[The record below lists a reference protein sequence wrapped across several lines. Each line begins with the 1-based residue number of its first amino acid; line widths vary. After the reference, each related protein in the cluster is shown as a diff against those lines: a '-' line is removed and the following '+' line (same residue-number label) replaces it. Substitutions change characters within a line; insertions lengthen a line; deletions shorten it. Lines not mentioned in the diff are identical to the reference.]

1 LAETC
6 DEPSQFQQVLDA
18 EGRTPG
24 RDHDERIGWRGRGPV
39 GRERGEPAFIVMEV
53 DAWFA
58 PVLTVRHQGELAAV
72 EGVKWVRD
80 PERLACT
87 VPIGC
92 I

>member
-1 LAETC
+1 LAESC
-6 DEPSQFQQVLDA
+6 DEPSQFQQILDA

-24 RDHDERIGWRGRGPV
+24 RDHDEGVGRKGCSPV
-39 GRERGEPAFIVMEV
+39 GRQRGEPAIIVMEV

-58 PVLTVRHQGELAAV
+58 PVLTVSHQGELAAV
-72 EGVKWVRD
+72 EGVERVRD
-80 PERLACT
+80 PERLTRT

>member
-1 LAETC
+1 LAESC

-24 RDHDERIGWRGRGPV
+24 RDHDEGVGRRGGGPV
-39 GRERGEPAFIVMEV
+39 GRERGKPAFIVMEV
-53 DAWFA
+53 DALFA
-58 PVLTVRHQGELAAV
+58 PVLTVGHQGELAAM
-72 EGVKWVRD
+72 EGVERVRD
-80 PERLACT
+80 PERLART

>member
-1 LAETC
+1 M
-6 DEPSQFQQVLDA
+6 
-18 EGRTPG
+18 
-24 RDHDERIGWRGRGPV
+24 